1 MNAPLAFNALLPFVV
16 HRMLAQLPRD
26 SLGAY
31 IISMAKTSSDVL
43 AVLLLMRECG
53 MREPLRV
60 VPLFETLDD
69 LTAAPATMRT
79 LFEDEWYLNLIEG
92 TQECMIGE
100 GVGGQEGW
108 AGGVGRRGGLG

>member
-1 MNAPLAFNALLPFVV
+1 MNVSLALPYSNLRLLFAPSLVTPS
-16 HRMLAQLPRD
+16 MLAQLPRD

-53 MREPLRV
+53 MKAPLRV

-100 GVGGQEGW
+100 CLL
-108 AGGVGRRGGLG
+108 GL